1 MENPPDLIVA
11 TTLDDQCQDKKKII
25 VENIC
30 QQHDDIIANL
40 RSEKY
45 LLQCEIQQLRTQ
57 LLVRNNNNNTI
68 NNEFDEQAHLLQQ
81 RFHDEIQS
89 VIYHHSELVQ
99 HVTNDLSNYVTQI
112 LKKSIEN
119 IESLRLLHQKELCTH
134 SASLTNCIQH
144 QSSEMNELCNHL
156 IVQQRTKPMDL
167 FNTVTNNFQ
176 NAVNNLK
183 TSFDS
188 KINYLNDIHVSK
200 IEKLNTKHEIELDE
214 MKCELNLM
222 YKQ

>member
-57 LLVRNNNNNTI
+57 LLVRNNTNNTI

-89 VIYHHSELVQ
+89 VIYHHTELVQ

-134 SASLTNCIQH
+134 STNLTDCIQH
-144 QSSEMNELCNHL
+144 QSCEMNELCNHL

-176 NAVNNLK
+176 SAVNNLK